1 MSRVY
6 EAELRSE
13 ERRIQA
19 CFRSSKRE
27 KRYRDWSAGQAR
39 VSLPLRRTIP
49 SLERRRVWTDMAR
62 T

>member
-13 ERRIQA
+13 ERRIHA

-39 VSLPLRRTIP
+39 VSSLLLRVD
-49 SLERRRVWTDMAR
+49 SNLEGRRAWTDMAR